1 MEKHEFIQQFIASVS
16 HEFRTPLASLSA
28 SLEIFSDELDHL
40 SRAEMRELLNSF
52 RLSVTGLNT
61 LIDNLLD
68 SASIEAGNFS
78 IVPRSTHLF
87 EVIADALQIIQPLLD
102 RRQQS
107 IAIKTPLHPPLI
119 QADASRLKQVMINLL
134 MNASK
139 YSPQGEVIEI
149 TMGLQP
155 VFLRLAVADR
165 GAGIPESNHVHIFKR
180 FVRLETKNDEQ
191 GIGLGLSVVKAIVEG
206 HGGEVGVE
214 NRKGGGAV
222 FWFTLPI
229 KEKDTKA

>member
-1 MEKHEFIQQFIASVS
+1 MEKHAFIQQFIASVS

-40 SRAEMRELLNSF
+40 SRAEMRELLKSF

-78 IVPRSTHLF
+78 IVPRSTRLV
-87 EVIADALQIIQPLLD
+87 EVMADALYIMQPLLD
-102 RRQQS
+102 RRQQT
-107 IAIKTPLHPPLI
+107 IAVKMPLRLPMIH
-119 QADASRLKQVMINLL
+119 ADTSRLKQVMINLL

-139 YSPQGEVIEI
+139 YSPQHEVIEI
-149 TMGLQP
+149 QMTLQP
-155 VFLRLAVADR
+155 AFLRVAVADR
-165 GAGIPESNHVHIFKR
+165 GAGIPESDRAHIFER
-180 FVRLETKNDEQ
+180 FVRLETKNDEP
-191 GIGLGLSVVKAIVEG
+191 GIGLGLSVVKTIVEG

-214 NRKGGGAV
+214 NSNGGGAV

-229 KEKDTKA
+229 GEKD